1 MQKGSSLKPLAVSLP
16 LPETFF
22 HHSFVRS
29 LTFGHVA
36 IVCNEDQYLQR
47 AVPPVASFT
56 QRRGGGEDICS
67 SWLHW
72 KYICIVQLW
81 SRKRPPS
88 ATATHHST
96 HLGETCGHLCMIP
109 GIPGC
114 STGQRSAPQVRP
126 CTLPMDRRSPHYRGV
141 LHLSGSCNRYAPYF
155 L

>member
-56 QRRGGGEDICS
+56 QRRGGGGGY
-67 SWLHW
+67 LQ
-72 KYICIVQLW
+72 QL
-81 SRKRPPS
+81 
-88 ATATHHST
+88 ATLEIYMHCAVMEQKKTTFS
-96 HLGETCGHLCMIP
+96 
-109 GIPGC
+109 
-114 STGQRSAPQVRP
+114 
-126 CTLPMDRRSPHYRGV
+126 D
-141 LHLSGSCNRYAPYF
+141 RYAPQYASRRDLRTPVYDPWYSRLF
-155 L
+155 HRPAQCSPGTAMYSSHGPPFPTLSWGLAPFR